1 MWSCSDLMS
10 DMPDSR
16 AQSAEKPVNT
26 KKGYKYY
33 DWNVDSDD
41 AGHAKN
47 KEQVYNNV
55 TSGLKKDRA
64 NVVLMHDFEKNNKT
78 LDALKD
84 IIKYGK
90 ENGYSFNK
98 ISSSSDLVVHHHV
111 QN

>member
-1 MWSCSDLMS
+1 
-10 DMPDSR
+10 
-16 AQSAEKPVNT
+16 
-26 KKGYKYY
+26 
-33 DWNVDSDD
+33 
-41 AGHAKN
+41 
-47 KEQVYNNV
+47 
-55 TSGLKKDRA
+55 
-64 NVVLMHDFEKNNKT
+64 MHDFEKNNKT